1 MSRQCE
7 YCLCIDDL
15 DIDLIIEYSYDAG
28 SPAKLSGHPDSWE
41 PEDPGY
47 IDIDRVLY
55 KNSGKEI
62 DFQLTEHEIEAMED
76 YIVELESDSV
86 DFDFDI

>member
-7 YCLCIDDL
+7 YSLCIDDL
-15 DIDLIIEYSYDAG
+15 DIDLIVEYSYSPG

-47 IDIDRVLY
+47 LDIDRVIY
-55 KNSGKEI
+55 RHSGKDIDFELTSKEI
-62 DFQLTEHEIEAMED
+62 DDIRECISKHESECFDD
-76 YIVELESDSV
+76 YFV
-86 DFDFDI
+86 